1 MATRRQIIE
10 QIRRLIYGDQPAA
23 EANITVGLVNQWL
36 NHGIGVAARK
46 NYTDSIQIDG
56 ISYVNNSF
64 YTKFNDISVTAD
76 EQFLWKVEL
85 PHLPIGIGSSEG
97 ISKLQFKDSE
107 SNQISQTV
115 IFLSQNQT
123 TFYPNMEPIPNK
135 LLAYSQGKYVYIVS
149 TLMLSSYTANV
160 TMVSGGLST
169 DLDSTLNV
177 PDDYIPVIVEYLK
190 TQLMFQRTVP
200 QDRTDDGTDFITTT

>member
-1 MATRRQIIE
+1 MASRRQFIE

-23 EANITVGLVNQWL
+23 EANITVGLVNVWL
-36 NHGIGVAARK
+36 NEGIAVAAK
-46 NYTDSIQIDG
+46 QNYFDNEKISG

-64 YTKFNDISVTAD
+64 YTKFSDLAVSAD

-85 PHLPIGIGSSEG
+85 PQLPIGIGYSDG
-97 ISKLQFKDSE
+97 ISKLQFKDAD

-123 TFYPNMEPIPNK
+123 TYGLNMTPIPNK

-149 TLMLSSYTANV
+149 TLILSSYTANV
-160 TMVSGGLST
+160 TMISGGLST
-169 DLDSTLNV
+169 DLDSVLNV
-177 PDDYIPVIVEYLK
+177 PDDYLPVIVEFLK
-190 TQLMFQRTVP
+190 KQLMFQRTVP
-200 QDRTDDGTDFITTT
+200 QDRTDDGADTITTT

>member
-1 MATRRQIIE
+1 M
-10 QIRRLIYGDQPAA
+10 
-23 EANITVGLVNQWL
+23 
-36 NHGIGVAARK
+36 AARK
-46 NYTDSIQIDG
+46 NYLDSIQLDG

-64 YTKFNDISVTAD
+64 YTKFSDIAVTAD

-85 PHLPIGIGSSEG
+85 PQLPIGIGNSEG
-97 ISKLQFKDSE
+97 ISKLQFKDSD

-115 IFLSQNQT
+115 VFLSQNQT
-123 TFYPNMEPIPNK
+123 TYFQNMQPIPNK
-135 LLAYSQGKYVYIVS
+135 LLAWSQGKYVYIAS

-177 PDDYIPVIVEYLK
+177 PDDYIPHIVEYLK

-200 QDRTDDGTDFITTT
+200 QDVTNDGADFVTTT

>member
-1 MATRRQIIE
+1 MLRITFIE
-10 QIRRLIYGDQPAA
+10 QIRRLIYGDQPSA
-23 EANITVGLVNQWL
+23 EANITVGLVNTWL
-36 NHGIGVAARK
+36 NQGIAVAARK
-46 NYTDSIQIDG
+46 NYLDSIQLDG

-64 YTKFNDISVTAD
+64 YTKFSDIAVTSD

-85 PHLPIGIGSSEG
+85 PQIPIGIGNSEG
-97 ISKLQFKDSE
+97 ISKLQFKDSD

-115 IFLSQNQT
+115 VFLSQNQT
-123 TFYPNMEPIPNK
+123 TFFQNMQPIPNK

-169 DLDSTLNV
+169 DLQSILNV
-177 PDDYIPVIVEYLK
+177 PDDYIPTIVEFLK
-190 TQLMFQRTVP
+190 AQLMFQRQVP
-200 QDRTDDGTDFITTT
+200 QDRTDDGTDVITTT

>member
-1 MATRRQIIE
+1 MTRRTFIE
-10 QIRRLIYGDQPAA
+10 QIRRLIYGDQPPA
-23 EANITVGLVNQWL
+23 EANITVGLVNTWL
-36 NHGIGVAARK
+36 NQGIAVAARK
-46 NYTDSIQIDG
+46 NYLDSMQLDG

-64 YTKFNDISVTAD
+64 FTKFSNLPITED

-85 PHLPIGIGSSEG
+85 PQIPIGIGNSEG
-97 ISKLQFKDSE
+97 ISKLQFKDSD

-115 IFLSQNQT
+115 VFLSQNQT
-123 TFYPNMEPIPNK
+123 TYFSGMTPIPNK

-177 PDDYIPVIVEYLK
+177 PDDYIPVLVEFLK
-190 TQLMFQRTVP
+190 TQLMFQRQVP
-200 QDRTDDGTDFITTT
+200 QDRTDDGADFVTTT